1 MSNAIVP
8 LHLCCMNLKPEKW
21 DELWRYTDADDPGC
35 PKSFE
40 SGTLVWD
47 TSKKCYFPVVDEMF
61 EGTYAATSNIAR
73 HVTVACSGVMT
84 VRITEHQLSKQLND
98 IRKSMDILAYA
109 DEGEEDGSQWAEVR
123 VHLPFTN

>member
-1 MSNAIVP
+1 
-8 LHLCCMNLKPEKW
+8 MNLKPKDW
-21 DELWRYTDADDPGC
+21 TDLWHYTDADDPGC

-40 SGTLVWD
+40 SGSLVWD
-47 TSKKCYFPVVDEMF
+47 KDRACYFPVVDEMF
-61 EGTYAATSNIAR
+61 QGTYAATSNIAR

-84 VRITEHQLSKQLND
+84 VRITKHQLAAQLAD
-98 IRKSMDILAYA
+98 IRKTMDILCYA